1 MKIGVPKE
9 VKDQEYRVGMT
20 PGGCRSLVLAG
31 HQVFVQAGA
40 GDGSGFSDDEFRAK
54 GVTILESAD
63 DVWNEA
69 EMVIKVK
76 EPVKSEYHRMKPGHL
91 LFTYLHLAPLPGLTD
106 ELLAREVTGV
116 AYETITG
123 RTPGSL
129 PLLAPM
135 SEVAGRMSVLVGAT
149 HLQRAHGGRGVLIS
163 GVPGV
168 PPGDVV
174 ILGGGIVGINAIK
187 MAWGVGSRVT
197 VLETNPERMRYI
209 DEVFHGGVTTLASNP
224 HSIEASIENADLVIG
239 AVLIPGHSAPRL
251 VTREMLADMRKGS
264 VLVDVA
270 VDQGGCFETT
280 RPTTHSDPTYEVDG
294 IIHYCVANM
303 PGAVPRTST
312 MALTNATLNLALALA
327 NKGFERAVE
336 EDPYL
341 RAGVNVYKGHITC
354 QPVAHS
360 QNKPYTDLATLLPS

>member
-20 PGGCRSLVLAG
+20 PGGCRSLVSSG

-40 GDGSGFSDDEFRAK
+40 GDGSGFEDEEYRAA
-54 GVTILESAD
+54 GVTVLANAD
-63 DVWNEA
+63 EVWERA
-69 EMVIKVK
+69 DMVIKVK
-76 EPVKSEYHRMKPGHL
+76 EPVEPEYHRLRPGHL
-91 LFTYLHLAPLPGLTD
+91 LFTYLHLAPLPKLTD
-106 ELLAREVTGV
+106 ILLEREVTGV

-168 PPGDVV
+168 LPGEVV
-174 ILGGGIVGINAIK
+174 ILGGGIVGLNAIK
-187 MAWGVGSRVT
+187 IAFGIGARVT
-197 VLETNPERMRYI
+197 VLEANPERMRYI
-209 DEVFHGGVTTLASNP
+209 DDIFHGGVTTLASNP
-224 HSIEASIENADLVIG
+224 HSIETSIENADLVIG
-239 AVLIPGHSAPRL
+239 AVLIPGYSAPKL
-251 VTREMLADMRKGS
+251 VTRDMLRVMKKGS

-280 RPTTHSDPTYEVDG
+280 RPTTHSNPTYEVDG
-294 IIHYCVANM
+294 IVHYCVANM

-312 MALTNATLNLALALA
+312 FALTNATLNLALALA
-327 NKGFERAVE
+327 NKGFVRAVE
-336 EDPYL
+336 EDPHL
-341 RAGVNVYKGHITC
+341 RAGVNVHRGHITC
-354 QPVAHS
+354 QPVADS
-360 QNKPYTDLATLLPS
+360 QGKPYKPLAELLA

>member
-20 PGGCRSLVLAG
+20 PGGCGTLVKGG

-40 GDGSGFSDDEFRAK
+40 GDGSGFEDAEFQAA
-54 GVTILESAD
+54 GVTILATAEEIWGES
-63 DVWNEA
+63 
-69 EMVIKVK
+69 EMIIKVK
-76 EPVKSEYHRMKPGHL
+76 EPVETEYHLMRPGQL
-91 LFTYLHLAPLPGLTD
+91 LFTYLHLAPLPKLTD
-106 ELLAREVTGV
+106 VLLERGVTGV

-123 RTPGSL
+123 PGKNSL

-149 HLQRAHGGRGVLIS
+149 YLQRAHGGRGVLIS

-168 PPGDVV
+168 QPGEVV

-187 MAWGVGSRVT
+187 MAWGVGARVT
-197 VLETNPERMRYI
+197 VLEANPERMRYI
-209 DEVFHGGVTTLASNP
+209 DDIFHGSVTTLASNP
-224 HSIEASIENADLVIG
+224 HSIQESIKDADLVIG
-239 AVLIPGHSAPRL
+239 AVLIPGAAAPKL
-251 VTREMLADMRKGS
+251 VTREMLGGMKKGS

-280 RPTTHSDPTYEVDG
+280 HATTHTHPTYEVDG
-294 IIHYCVANM
+294 IVHYCVANM

-312 MALTNATLNLALALA
+312 FALTNATLNLALALA

-336 EDPYL
+336 EDPHL
-341 RAGVNVYKGHITC
+341 RAGVNVHAGKLTYKA
-354 QPVAHS
+354 VAES
-360 QNKPYTDLATLLPS
+360 QGKPYTELADLI